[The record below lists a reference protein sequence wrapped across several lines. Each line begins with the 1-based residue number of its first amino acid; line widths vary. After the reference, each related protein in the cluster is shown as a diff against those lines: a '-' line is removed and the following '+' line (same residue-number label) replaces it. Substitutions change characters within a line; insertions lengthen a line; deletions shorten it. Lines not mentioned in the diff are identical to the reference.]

1 MIKLYANNE
10 INKRKWDS
18 CVADSQNGLIY
29 AYAWYLDIV
38 SPNWSALI
46 KEDYKAIFPLPI
58 KKKLGISY
66 ISQPLFT
73 QKLGLFSVN
82 DLEDVKS
89 FLKAIQ
95 LALYDI
101 SNEHIKI
108 YPKDSKA
115 NALNAYQSA
124 KEFEKQGIKVVIG
137 PIFYDSLERLGEIN
151 HITFISLTNKTQKI
165 PNNTIAFGI
174 NINSQIDVLNKY
186 FNEIKVSRILLL
198 SPKNQFINQ
207 IEIIEDSEL
216 KLYEVFF
223 YDVSPKKI
231 TNEIEKLTKYQDR
244 KKDLERRIKI
254 LEKSELDKDKHEL
267 KKLEQKHTLGKV
279 NFDSVF
285 VVDFGERLKSVL
297 ASFMFSD
304 VSSEK
309 INFFTLNQWFD
320 NTLFGENS
328 LRNLHFPSIDY
339 DNLKKFE
346 KRYFKTY
353 NEKPNE
359 ISILAY
365 DALGLIYYCW
375 SNNNFNFKI
384 DQLFNKN
391 GFKGLQGEFII
402 KDNLSLQQLK
412 IYKVGE
418 KEFIKVY

>member
-1 MIKLYANNE
+1 M
-10 INKRKWDS
+10 
-18 CVADSQNGLIY
+18 
-29 AYAWYLDIV
+29 
-38 SPNWSALI
+38 
-46 KEDYKAIFPLPI
+46 
-58 KKKLGISY
+58 KKLLIFSIITYLLVTINSTADNQNSNENISEDEK
-66 ISQPLFT
+66 ILKVGVLLPLSGKFENIG
-73 QKLGLFSVN
+73 QSLLKSIQLGLF
-82 DLEDVKS
+82 
-89 FLKAIQ
+89 
-95 LALYDI
+95 DI
-101 SNEHIKI
+101 DNKNIKI
-108 YPKDSKA
+108 YPKDSKG
-115 NALNAYQSA
+115 NALDAYLSA
-124 KEFEKQGIKVVIG
+124 KKFQEMGIEIVIG
-137 PIFYDSLERLGEIN
+137 PIFHESLERLGEIN
-151 HITFISLTNKTQKI
+151 NITFISATNKTQEI
-165 PNNTIAFGI
+165 PKNTIAFGI
-174 NINSQIDVLNKY
+174 NLDSQMNTLKKY
-186 FNEIKVSRILLL
+186 FDEIKVSKTLLL
-198 SPKNQFINQ
+198 SPRSDFNYQTESIAKKDILKFYRTYSY
-207 IEIIEDSEL
+207 DS
-216 KLYEVFF
+216 
-223 YDVSPKKI
+223 DPKKI
-231 TNEIEKLTKYQDR
+231 TGEIEKITKYRER

-320 NTLFGENS
+320 ETLFGENS

-418 KEFIKVY
+418 KEFIKVYQ

>member
-1 MIKLYANNE
+1 M
-10 INKRKWDS
+10 
-18 CVADSQNGLIY
+18 
-29 AYAWYLDIV
+29 
-38 SPNWSALI
+38 
-46 KEDYKAIFPLPI
+46 
-58 KKKLGISY
+58 KKLLIFSIITYLLVTINSTADNQNSNENISEDEK
-66 ISQPLFT
+66 ILKVGVLLPLSGKFENIG
-73 QKLGLFSVN
+73 QSLLKSIQLGLF
-82 DLEDVKS
+82 
-89 FLKAIQ
+89 
-95 LALYDI
+95 DI
-101 SNEHIKI
+101 DNKNIKI
-108 YPKDSKA
+108 YPKDSKG
-115 NALNAYQSA
+115 NALDAYLSA
-124 KEFEKQGIKVVIG
+124 KKFQEMGIEIVIG
-137 PIFYDSLERLGEIN
+137 PIFHESLERLDEIN
-151 HITFISLTNKTQKI
+151 NITFISATNKTQEI
-165 PNNTIAFGI
+165 PKNTIAFGI
-174 NINSQIDVLNKY
+174 NLDSQMNTLKKY
-186 FNEIKVSRILLL
+186 FDEIKVSKTLLL
-198 SPKNQFINQ
+198 SPRSDFNYQTESIAKKDILKFYRTYSY
-207 IEIIEDSEL
+207 DS
-216 KLYEVFF
+216 
-223 YDVSPKKI
+223 DPKKI
-231 TNEIEKLTKYQDR
+231 TGEIEKITKYRER

-402 KDNLSLQQLK
+402 KNNLSLQKLK
-412 IYKVGE
+412 IYKVSE